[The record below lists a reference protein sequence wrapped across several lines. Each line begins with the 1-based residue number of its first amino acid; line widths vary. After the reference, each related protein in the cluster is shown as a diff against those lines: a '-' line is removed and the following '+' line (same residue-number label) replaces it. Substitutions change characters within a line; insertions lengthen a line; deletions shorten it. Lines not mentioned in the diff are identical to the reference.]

1 MGEQH
6 IVIKEHQ
13 GEKTRQHKCEDKQQ
27 HQEKKLPDTILQKGL

>member
-13 GEKTRQHKCEDKQQ
+13 GEKTRQPECEGKQQ
-27 HQEKKLPDTILQKGL
+27 HQEKKLPDTILQTGL